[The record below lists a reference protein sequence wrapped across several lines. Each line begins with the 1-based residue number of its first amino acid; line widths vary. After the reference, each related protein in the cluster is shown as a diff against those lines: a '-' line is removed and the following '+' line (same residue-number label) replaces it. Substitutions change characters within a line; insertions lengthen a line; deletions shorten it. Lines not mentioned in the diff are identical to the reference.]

1 MSPELALV
9 GGFFLLILA
18 LVGGGGYWFLQ
29 RKEADGDAADP
40 QQLLAG
46 TLQAFGAA
54 VPTRDSQIDRYR
66 KLLSYAGYRR
76 PEALTI
82 FFGAKA
88 ASTLVLGL
96 LAAVGSLVFG
106 ESGLGWLTALIAG
119 GGMGYLMTDRVLS
132 WMVSRRAERL
142 KRSLPLALELLVLG
156 LEGGQS
162 LDGAMLDTA
171 RELRVSHPE
180 LASELATVPTGMLST
195 RSRQDQLRQLMDR
208 NREPEI
214 RRFAQVL
221 IDSDRFGTSLA
232 GALRNQT
239 RYLRTSLRQS
249 AQEKARKVSVKLVF
263 PVFFLIFPAVLLV
276 TLGPAVL
283 QLMGSLDSGFGGLV
297 K

>member
-1 MSPELALV
+1 MSPDLALA
-9 GGFFLLILA
+9 GGFFLLIMA
-18 LVGGGGYWFLQ
+18 LVAGGGYWYLQ
-29 RKEADGDAADP
+29 RKEDSGNSADP
-40 QQLLAG
+40 QELLTG
-46 TLQAFGAA
+46 TLQAFGSA
-54 VPTRDSQIDRYR
+54 VPTRDSQTDRYR
-66 KLLSYAGYRR
+66 KLLSYAGHRR

-88 ASTLVLGL
+88 AATLVLGI
-96 LAAVGSLVFG
+96 LAAVGSLLFG
-106 ESGLGWLTALIAG
+106 ESSFGWLTALIAG
-119 GGMGYLMTDRVLS
+119 GGMGYLMTDRVLI
-132 WMVSRRAERL
+132 WMVNRRAERL

-171 RELRVSHPE
+171 RELRVSHPD
-180 LASELATVPTGMLST
+180 LAGELATVPTGILST
-195 RSRQDQLRQLMDR
+195 RSRQDQLRQLMER

-249 AQEKARKVSVKLVF
+249 AQEQARKVSVKLVF

-283 QLMGSLDSGFGGLV
+283 QLMGALDSGFGGV
-297 K
+297 IK